1 VPSAAATT
9 WVWAAAALAS
19 SPVSRI
25 CLAALETDLGVHG
38 DSAVLLAP
46 KVFLSEGS
54 TVAAPRSAG
63 SDVEPA
69 GKAQKEVP
77 EAAHSLESSRWSG

>member
-25 CLAALETDLGVHG
+25 CLAALKTDQGVHG

-54 TVAAPRSAG
+54 EVAAPRSAG
-63 SDVEPA
+63 SVVEPA
-69 GKAQKEVP
+69 GMAPEEVP
-77 EAAHSLESSRWSG
+77 ESSRWSG